1 MCFHTP
7 VLVNEAMGL
16 LITNPSGTYVDATAG
31 GGGHSEAILRRLDNK
46 GRLIGIDRDR
56 EAIAFCREKLQSDES
71 RARFVHGDFKT
82 MDRVLS
88 ELSIKRIDGF
98 FLDLGVSSHQ
108 LERPERGFSYL
119 TDGPLDMR
127 MDNASTLTARDV
139 INGYKEAD
147 LTDIFI
153 RYGEE
158 RHARQIARKIVERR
172 KKGAIET
179 TEELVEVVART
190 VPYRYR
196 IKTLS
201 RVWQALRFEV
211 NSELDQLRVGLE
223 KAYAFL
229 KIKGRIVVI
238 SYESLMDRMVKR
250 FFRGQQPDFFR
261 REEPISRPG
270 YSFHVLTRRIIRP
283 TEEEIKRNPRSRSA
297 RLRAAEKVDKST
309 TDE

>member
-7 VLVNEAMGL
+7 VLVDEAMGL
-16 LITNPSGTYVDATAG
+16 LITNPSGIYVDATAG
-31 GGGHSEAILRRLDNK
+31 GGGHSEAILRRLDDK

-56 EAIAFCREKLQSDES
+56 EAIAICRDKLQSDDS

-82 MDRVLS
+82 VDRVLFD
-88 ELSIKRIDGF
+88 LSINRIDGF
-98 FLDLGVSSHQ
+98 FFDLGVSSHQ
-108 LERPERGFSYL
+108 LDRPERGFSYL
-119 TDGPLDMR
+119 TEGPLDMR

-147 LTDIFI
+147 LSNIFI

-158 RHARQIARKIVERR
+158 HHARQIARKIIEKR

-179 TEELVEVVART
+179 TTQLVEVVART
-190 VPYRYR
+190 IPYRHR

-223 KAYAFL
+223 KVYSFL

-250 FFRGQQPDFFR
+250 FFRGQRPDFSR
-261 REEPISRPG
+261 AEEPVSRPG
-270 YSFHVLTRRIIRP
+270 YKLHMLTRRVIRP
-283 TEEEIKRNPRSRSA
+283 TDEEIRQNPRSRSA
-297 RLRAAEKVDKST
+297 RLRAAEKVDESKGN
-309 TDE
+309 E